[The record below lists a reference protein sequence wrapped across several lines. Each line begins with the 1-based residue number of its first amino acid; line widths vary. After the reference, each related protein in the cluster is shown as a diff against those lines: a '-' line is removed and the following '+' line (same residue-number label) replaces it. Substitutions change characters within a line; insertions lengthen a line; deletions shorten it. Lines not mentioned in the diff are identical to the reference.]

1 MRNYICVMAAVFA
14 VLIAASVASAQTPH
28 SASTAALD
36 AAVAQ
41 RVQASQADRLAVERL
56 LERADVKAVAQGA
69 GIDIRAVSAAA
80 AALDARQMAQVA
92 EQARSIDQSLVGGQ
106 SKVTINTTLLIVGL
120 LVLILIIVAV
130 K

>member
-1 MRNYICVMAAVFA
+1 MRKYIGVMTAVF
-14 VLIAASVASAQTPH
+14 VLLVAAPVASAQTPH
-28 SASTAALD
+28 VASPAALD

-41 RVQASQADRLAVERL
+41 RVQASQADRLAVEQL

-80 AALDARQMAQVA
+80 SAIDAQQLAQVA
-92 EQARSIDQSLVGGQ
+92 TQARAIDQSLVGGQ

>member
-1 MRNYICVMAAVFA
+1 MRKYIGVMTAVFMLL
-14 VLIAASVASAQTPH
+14 VAASVASAQTPH
-28 SASTAALD
+28 VASPAALD

-41 RVQASQADRLAVERL
+41 RVQAFQADRLAVEQL

-80 AALDARQMAQVA
+80 SAIDAQQLAQVA
-92 EQARSIDQSLVGGQ
+92 TQARAIDQSLVGGQ

>member
-1 MRNYICVMAAVFA
+1 MRKYICVMAAVFA

-28 SASTAALD
+28 SASKAALD